1 MSDTMTRRSPG
12 LLRRGRTGL
21 TLALSVGLVAT
32 GVTALNL
39 PAASAAIPAY
49 LDTSLSFDERAADLV
64 SRLTL
69 EEKVLQLNAQTQTN
83 GVPNVL
89 TGGAGVAPAVNRL
102 GVKAYA
108 WWNEALHGVARS
120 GQGNLNLGGLATE
133 LPTGLSIASTWNR
146 DLVNV
151 METVVSD
158 EARAYTNFNNPS
170 VVAQHK
176 GLSYWSPTINMHRDP
191 RWGRAEETY
200 GEDPYLTGEI
210 GKQFVYGM
218 QGADVDGDYTA
229 SSGYYKTATTPKHY
243 FANNSETNRHNG
255 SADMTE
261 AEIREYY
268 TPAFAALTGSE
279 QSDGARAR
287 SLMTAYNHVNGVPM
301 SGSREYLETFA
312 RRTWGF
318 DGVIVSDCDAIRDSW
333 WPGGNG
339 NLWQPDGIPLTQR
352 TGVAY
357 TLKAGTD
364 LDCMDGDYSDAANG
378 LIPAIKDGN
387 ITEADIDVPLVRA
400 FRERFMFGEFDNFY
414 ADTPWGDLSLTT
426 DVDTAHARAAAK
438 QGAKEATVL
447 LRNDGD
453 LLPLGAPTSASKYV
467 VVGHMGIIPVHG
479 DYSPSLTYNQLL
491 SAQQAVKD
499 YVGAVDSG
507 AQVDYVWGLNR
518 EDSQLGRKKPNFGRT
533 EGTGNS
539 VVRFFNSNTRN
550 ATTETARVN
559 AETIIKSMDYD
570 GWRGVAPWS
579 GSKTNPSQGYTVL
592 QSYGAWGGY
601 FAVDVDIPDG
611 TLALNVDYAVT
622 QGSTYTN
629 SLGRAC
635 RTSREIPGTLTVHL
649 GERGGPVIGTVN
661 VAAPTEVCATNTTD
675 AAPAF
680 STTLTATLTES
691 VPGRLAA
698 LAGSH
703 QKLVFE
709 WDSTYFAPEFSAA
722 DEAKIRAADAVIA
735 YTGTTSMQSVCLTN
749 PSDPTA
755 NCGAGTGTGGTG
767 SIAYDSSEDED
778 RSSVDL
784 PRAQD
789 AMISQV
795 AALNPNTIAWIQSV
809 SQVDVGEFKDAAK
822 AIIWTSYNGEFQGL
836 NVPYTVFG
844 KDIGLVHD
852 QSTLA
857 VTGSNVAGAT
867 AHVPSGKLPFTW
879 YADVTDLG
887 DAKDYQMTPDATH
900 NGRTYQYFTGAV
912 DYPFGY
918 GLSYATFSYG
928 TPTLTVSGGGS
939 LAAVTPD
946 DTVTVSVPVTN
957 TSATFAGKTVVE
969 VYAKGPRAGEALRP
983 DQQLKGFTKT
993 SEIAPNGTETVTV
1006 DIPVKD
1012 LWFWDSA
1019 NDRKVFDTGEWTLLV
1034 GSSAAAADQASVP
1047 FTLAAA
1053 ELTPAIENV
1062 VAVPDGV
1069 VLNTDAPNSA
1079 IHANLSA
1086 TRNDQSFYDLS
1097 APGVT
1102 VTYQSVDS
1110 SVATVDSTGAVL
1122 PAGAG
1127 VTTIRATVNAN
1138 GTTGTTTFPVVVYA
1152 GALSADG
1159 VTLVERS
1166 LDFADAAIPLASAKA
1181 GAPLAASLSGTP
1193 DASIKYYAATGET
1206 NTAGAVISPD
1216 GTLRASQAGVV
1227 RVTAVTTAGTGIYSH
1242 TATVTVTNAG
1252 GALPETET
1260 SSLVEAIAD
1269 AQDAFDSLNADLY
1282 TPASLAAAK
1291 AAIDAAQAVLTNPA
1305 STQSQI
1311 DAAVEAVAEQVATAP
1326 APRGDLGL
1334 ITPVV
1339 AGAQALAAMASS
1351 YTPTSWARVTAAVT
1365 AAVAVVAAADPNT
1378 TEADVAA
1385 AIAAISGAVDGLQY
1399 ADPGASVTKSLL
1411 EALIASAGHAFPAAS
1426 PYTSASWSAYQ
1437 AALSAASA
1445 LVAAPSP
1452 SASDLAAARASL
1464 EGAIA
1469 ALVARPS
1476 TAPLAAAVD
1485 VARAVAT
1492 SGYTAASVARL
1503 ASAIAEAGGVL
1514 AQAEPSAGAIQS
1526 AISQVNA
1533 ALAALVV
1540 APPAAQPNAGAG
1552 QALVS
1557 LIDAVTAAAPAA
1569 DQYTG
1574 ASWAAYQSA
1583 LAQAR
1588 AAGTGDTAAA
1598 EAARTALQAAVS
1610 GLVPRASTAGLNAA
1624 VGAAKAVKP
1633 EGYSTASVAALNAAI
1648 AAAEALTAPG
1658 KADSVTA
1665 AEVAAAQTALNAAI
1679 AGLSVEVAAKVP
1691 TLSASVPK
1699 IKGTVAV
1706 GKTLKV
1712 TKGTWTTGAKFTY
1725 RWYANGKAIKGATKA
1740 SLKLKAA
1747 QKGKKITVRV
1757 TGKLSGYANVSQTS
1771 KATKAV
1777 K

>member
-1 MSDTMTRRSPG
+1 MTTRQRSG
-12 LLRRGRTGL
+12 LRHGGRAGL

-39 PAASAAIPAY
+39 PAASAEAPAY

-89 TGGAGVAPAVNRL
+89 TGGSGVAPAISRL
-102 GVKAYA
+102 GVRAYA

-120 GQGNLNLGGLATE
+120 GQGGQNLGGLATE
-133 LPTGLSIASTWNR
+133 LPTGLAIASTWNR

-158 EARAYTNFNNPS
+158 EARAYTNFNNPTA
-170 VVAQHK
+170 VAQHK

-218 QGADVDGDYTA
+218 QGADVEGDY
-229 SSGYYKTATTPKHY
+229 SSSDGYYKAATTPKHY

-255 SADMTE
+255 SAEMTE

-339 NLWQPDGIPLTQR
+339 NIWQPDGIPLTQR

-378 LIPAIKDGN
+378 LIPALKDGN
-387 ITEADIDVPLVRA
+387 ITEGDIDVPLVRA

-414 ADTPWGDLSLTT
+414 ADTPWGDLNLTT

-447 LRNDGD
+447 LKNDG
-453 LLPLGAPTSASKYV
+453 LLPLSSPTSTSKYV

-479 DYSPSLTYNQLL
+479 DYSPTLTYNQLL

-499 YVGAVDSG
+499 YVGAVDPG
-507 AQVDYVWGLNR
+507 AQVDYIWGLNQS
-518 EDSQLGRKKPNFGRT
+518 DTQLGRKKPNFGRT

-601 FAVDVDIPDG
+601 FAVDVDIPAG

-629 SLGRAC
+629 AAGRAC
-635 RTSREIPGTLTVHL
+635 RTSREIPGALTVHL

-661 VAAPTEVCATNTTD
+661 VPAPTEVCATNTTD

-680 STTLTATLTES
+680 STALTATLTETI
-691 VPGRLAA
+691 PGRLAA
-698 LAGSH
+698 LAGSQ

-709 WDSTYFAPEFSAA
+709 WDSSYFAPQFSAA
-722 DEAKIRAADAVIA
+722 EEAQIRAADAVIA

-789 AMISQV
+789 AMIAQV
-795 AALNPNTIAWIQSV
+795 ARLNPNTIAWIQSV

-822 AIIWTSYNGEFQGL
+822 AIVWTSYNGEFQGL
-836 NVPYTVFG
+836 NVPYTLFG
-844 KDIGLVHD
+844 KDIDLQHNQTNLSVI
-852 QSTLA
+852 
-857 VTGSNVAGAT
+857 GSNVAGAR

-879 YADVTDLG
+879 YADIKDLG

-918 GLSYATFSYG
+918 GLSYAIFAYG
-928 TPTLTVSGGGS
+928 TPTLSVAGGGS
-939 LAAVTPD
+939 LDAVTPD
-946 DTVTVSVPVTN
+946 DTVTVSIPVTN
-957 TSATFAGKTVVE
+957 VSTTHAGKTVVE
-969 VYAKGPRAGEALRP
+969 VYAKSPRAREALRP

-993 SEIAPNGTETVTV
+993 GEIAPNGTETVTV
-1006 DIPVKD
+1006 DIPVKN
-1012 LWFWDSA
+1012 LWFWDTA
-1019 NDRKVFDTGEWTLLV
+1019 NAHKVFDAGVWTLQV
-1034 GSSAAAADQASVP
+1034 GSSAAAADQASVL
-1047 FTLAAA
+1047 FTLAAS

-1086 TRNDQSFYDLS
+1086 TRNDQAFYDLGG
-1097 APGVT
+1097 AGVT
-1102 VTYQSVDS
+1102 VSYQSVDPS
-1110 SVATVDSTGAVL
+1110 IAAVDATGAVT
-1122 PAGAG
+1122 PVGPG
-1127 VTTIRATVNAN
+1127 VTTIRATVAAD

-1152 GALSADG
+1152 GAHSADG
-1159 VTLVERS
+1159 VTLYEHS
-1166 LDFADAAIPLASAKA
+1166 LDFADATISLADAKASAS
-1181 GAPLAASLSGTP
+1181 LSASLSGAP
-1193 DASIKYYAATGET
+1193 NASIKYYVATGET

-1216 GTLRASQAGVV
+1216 GTLRASQAGTV
-1227 RVTAVTTAGTGIYSH
+1227 RVAAVTTAGSGIYSH
-1242 TATVTVTNAG
+1242 TATVTIANAG
-1252 GALPETET
+1252 GTLPETET
-1260 SSLVEAIAD
+1260 GSLVEAIAD
-1269 AQDAFDSLNADLY
+1269 AQGALDALDADLY
-1282 TPASLAAAK
+1282 TPASLAAAQ
-1291 AAIDAAQAVLTNPA
+1291 AAIEAAQAVLTNPA

-1311 DAAVEAVAEQVATAP
+1311 DAAVEAVAEQVATVP

-1334 ITPVV
+1334 IAPVV
-1339 AGAQALAAMASS
+1339 AGAQALAAMSGS
-1351 YTPTSWARVTAAVT
+1351 YTPESWARVTAAVA
-1365 AAVAVVAAADPNT
+1365 AAVGVIAAADPNT
-1378 TEADVAA
+1378 SEADVAA
-1385 AIAAISGAVDGLQY
+1385 AIAAIGGAVDGLQY
-1399 ADPGASVTKSLL
+1399 ADPAASVTKAQV
-1411 EALIASAGHAFPAAS
+1411 EALIASAGHAFPVAA
-1426 PYTSASWSAYQ
+1426 PYTSASWAAYQ
-1437 AALSAASA
+1437 VALRAASA
-1445 LVAAPSP
+1445 LVAASSP
-1452 SASDLAAARASL
+1452 SASDLESARADLTS
-1464 EGAIA
+1464 AIA
-1469 ALVARPS
+1469 GLVARPS
-1476 TAPLAAAVD
+1476 TASLAAAVD
-1485 VARAVAT
+1485 VARAVVT
-1492 SGYTAASVARL
+1492 SGYTSASVAQL
-1503 ASAIAEAGGVL
+1503 AAAIAAAGSVL
-1514 AQAEPSAGAIQS
+1514 AEPEPSASAIQS
-1526 AISQVNA
+1526 AITQVNA
-1533 ALAALVV
+1533 ALAALAI

-1552 QALVS
+1552 QALQA

-1598 EAARTALQAAVS
+1598 VAARTALQDAVS
-1610 GLVPRASTAGLNAA
+1610 GLVPRASTAGLTAA
-1624 VGAAKAVKP
+1624 IGAAKAVKAD
-1633 EGYSTASVAALNAAI
+1633 GYSAVSITALNAAI
-1648 AAAEALTAPG
+1648 AAAEAIAAPG

-1665 AEVAAAQTALNAAI
+1665 ADVAAAQSALNAAI
-1679 AGLSVEVAAKVP
+1679 AGLSVDVAPTVP
-1691 TLSASVPK
+1691 TLAASVPK
-1699 IKGTVAV
+1699 ITGTASV
-1706 GKTLKV
+1706 GKTLKIA
-1712 TKGTWTTGAKFTY
+1712 KGTWTKGAKFTY

-1757 TGKLSGYANVSQTS
+1757 TGKLSGYAKVSQTS